1 MMSFFD
7 LANHLFNFVLPAIA
21 MGVMM
26 PLFSRTIWRKTAVK
40 PSLQQQMLITTVACS
55 AVLIAGLVI
64 FGRDGKML
72 TYVGLVLAATGC
84 QWWFQGGWRVK
95 SSK

>member
-1 MMSFFD
+1 MSFFD

-26 PLFSRTIWRKTAVK
+26 PFFSRMLWRKTPVK
-40 PSLQQQMLITTVACS
+40 RSLMSQMLITSLVCL
-55 AVLIAGLVI
+55 AVLFAGLVI
-64 FGRDGKML
+64 FKTDGKMM
-72 TYVGLVLAATGC
+72 TYAALVLAAAGC

>member
-1 MMSFFD
+1 MSFFD

-26 PLFSRTIWRKTAVK
+26 PLFSRMIWRKTAAK
-40 PSLQQQMLITTVACS
+40 QSLQLQMLISSIVCL
-55 AVLIAGLVI
+55 AVLVAGLVI

-72 TYVGLVLAATGC
+72 TYVGLVLAAAGC
-84 QWWFQGGWRVK
+84 QWWFQGGWRLK
-95 SSK
+95 ASK

>member
-1 MMSFFD
+1 MRFFD
-7 LANHLFNFVLPAIA
+7 LANHLFNFILPAIA

-26 PLFSRTIWRKTAVK
+26 PLFSRLIWRKTTVK
-40 PSLQQQMLITTVACS
+40 LSIQRQMLITSTVCL

-72 TYVGLVLAATGC
+72 TYAGLVVAAAGC
-84 QWWFQGGWRVK
+84 QWWFQGGWRIK
-95 SSK
+95 TSK

>member
-1 MMSFFD
+1 MSFFD

-26 PLFSRTIWRKTAVK
+26 PLFSRMIWRKTTVK
-40 PSLQQQMLITTVACS
+40 QSLQRQMLITSTVCL

-72 TYVGLVLAATGC
+72 TYAGLILAAAGS
-84 QWWFQGGWRVK
+84 QWWFLGGGRAK
-95 SSK
+95 